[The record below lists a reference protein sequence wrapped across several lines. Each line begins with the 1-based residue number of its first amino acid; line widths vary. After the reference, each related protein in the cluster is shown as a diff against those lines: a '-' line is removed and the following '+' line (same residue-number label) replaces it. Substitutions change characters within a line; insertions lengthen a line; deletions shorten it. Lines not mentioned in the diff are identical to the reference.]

1 MLIQGRAGEALPEI
15 VSLDTYHPFRYIP
28 SSFRTEILERK
39 ISAKDVSQCA
49 QDLVLGLG
57 RWEGDKQGMEKTNRI
72 SRQLLLWVFVWFMA
86 LGLVLALS
94 GFWEMGF
101 LKSSLHEYLQQTVKG
116 ESFEG
121 IEEILKSFGLIYWE
135 VLAGS
140 LLIMGCLFWLS
151 VRSSVLKVVRKV
163 AETAVAPPESRK
175 DETPGIE
182 KATAEEKGEAAA
194 DQRQALH
201 LVSLLQRE
209 GRLVDFLQED
219 LQAYDDAQIGAAV
232 RGIQENC
239 QKALAKYLTL
249 EAVID
254 EEEGDE
260 ITIDKGFDAS
270 AVKLMG
276 NVAGEPPF
284 KGILQHR
291 GWRVTRFNL
300 PALYGFLNPDI
311 VAPAEVDIG

>member
-1 MLIQGRAGEALPEI
+1 
-15 VSLDTYHPFRYIP
+15 
-28 SSFRTEILERK
+28 
-39 ISAKDVSQCA
+39 
-49 QDLVLGLG
+49 
-57 RWEGDKQGMEKTNRI
+57 MEKTNGV
-72 SRQLLLWVFVWFMA
+72 SRQLLLWIFIWFLV
-86 LGLVLALS
+86 LGLVLVLS
-94 GFWEMGF
+94 GYWEIKV
-101 LKSSLHEYLQQTVKG
+101 LKIGLYEYLQQTVKG
-116 ESFEG
+116 QSFEG
-121 IEEILKSFGLIYWE
+121 IEEILRRFGLIYWL

-140 LLIMGCLFWLS
+140 LVVIGLLMWLTL
-151 VRSSVLKVVRKV
+151 RSSFSVAVRKGT
-163 AETAVAPPESRK
+163 ETMPPLPESK
-175 DETPGIE
+175 
-182 KATAEEKGEAAA
+182 KEEAIAVVGASPEEEREAASA
-194 DQRQALH
+194 DQRRALH
-201 LVSLLQRE
+201 LLSLLQRD
-209 GRLVDFLQED
+209 GRLVDFLRED

-260 ITIDKGFDAS
+260 ITIDRAFDAS

-300 PALYGFLNPDI
+300 PALSGSLNPDI
-311 VAPAEVDIG
+311 VAPAEVDIE